1 MFDAIFGRSVKILK
15 LLAKV
20 QCVLAFVLASMLCG
34 AVHEML
40 KPINRFSAIVLGL
53 VVAVVFWVLQMFLA
67 WALYAFAELVEY
79 TKETHKEL
87 SNMSEGLARY
97 TQATYEELHS
107 MNKGLEAYTKAMGK
121 TMNSMNKNLYL
132 VAKHCCAEEERA
144 RAAARPQ
151 SGNNN
156 KEIKRILTYENLS
169 DHRLCRFYRFQLCAL
184 YAQKIPG
191 DPAGQSG

>member
-1 MFDAIFGRSVKILK
+1 M
-15 LLAKV
+15 
-20 QCVLAFVLASMLCG
+20 
-34 AVHEML
+34 
-40 KPINRFSAIVLGL
+40 LGL
-53 VVAVVFWVLQMFLA
+53 VVAAVFWVLQMFLA

-87 SNMSEGLARY
+87 SDMSAGLARY

-156 KEIKRILTYENLS
+156 K
-169 DHRLCRFYRFQLCAL
+169 
-184 YAQKIPG
+184 
-191 DPAGQSG
+191 

>member
-1 MFDAIFGRSVKILK
+1 MLDAIFSRSVKILK

-20 QCVLAFVLASMLCG
+20 QCVLSFALVAMLYG
-34 AVHEML
+34 SVYQAL
-40 KPINRFSAIVLGL
+40 KPFSRFSAIVLGL

-87 SNMSEGLARY
+87 SNMSAGLARY

-107 MNKGLEAYTKAMGK
+107 MNQGLEAYTKAMGK

-151 SGNNN
+151 SGGNN
-156 KEIKRILTYENLS
+156 K
-169 DHRLCRFYRFQLCAL
+169 
-184 YAQKIPG
+184 
-191 DPAGQSG
+191 

>member
-15 LLAKV
+15 ILAKV

-40 KPINRFSAIVLGL
+40 KPISQFSAIVLGL

-79 TKETHKEL
+79 TKATHKEI
-87 SNMSEGLARY
+87 SDMSEGLSRY

-107 MNKGLEAYTKAMGK
+107 LNKGLEAYTRAVGK

-132 VAKHCCAEEERA
+132 VAKYCCAEEERA

-156 KEIKRILTYENLS
+156 K
-169 DHRLCRFYRFQLCAL
+169 
-184 YAQKIPG
+184 
-191 DPAGQSG
+191 

>member
-1 MFDAIFGRSVKILK
+1 MFDAIFSRSVKILK
-15 LLAKV
+15 IFAKV
-20 QCVLAFVLASMLCG
+20 QCVLSFVLAAMLCG
-34 AVHEML
+34 SIHEAL
-40 KPINRFSAIVLGL
+40 KPFSQFSAIV
-53 VVAVVFWVLQMFLA
+53 VVLWVLQMFLA

-97 TQATYEELHS
+97 TQATYEEIHS
-107 MNKGLEAYTKAMGK
+107 MNKGLEAYAKAMGK

-132 VAKHCCAEEERA
+132 VAKYCCAEEERA

-156 KEIKRILTYENLS
+156 K
-169 DHRLCRFYRFQLCAL
+169 
-184 YAQKIPG
+184 
-191 DPAGQSG
+191 

>member
-1 MFDAIFGRSVKILK
+1 MLDAIFSRPVKALK

-40 KPINRFSAIVLGL
+40 KPFSRFSAIVLGL

-67 WALYAFAELVEY
+67 WVLYAFAELVEH
-79 TKETHKEL
+79 TEATHKEL
-87 SNMSEGLARY
+87 SNMSAGLARY

-156 KEIKRILTYENLS
+156 K
-169 DHRLCRFYRFQLCAL
+169 
-184 YAQKIPG
+184 
-191 DPAGQSG
+191 

>member
-1 MFDAIFGRSVKILK
+1 MFDAIFSRSVKILK
-15 LLAKV
+15 LFAKV
-20 QCVLAFVLASMLCG
+20 QCVLSFVLAAMLYG
-34 AVHEML
+34 SVYQAL
-40 KPINRFSAIVLGL
+40 KPFNRFSAIVLGL

-87 SNMSEGLARY
+87 SNMSAGLARY
-97 TQATYEELHS
+97 TQATYEEIHS

-151 SGNNN
+151 SGENN
-156 KEIKRILTYENLS
+156 K
-169 DHRLCRFYRFQLCAL
+169 
-184 YAQKIPG
+184 
-191 DPAGQSG
+191 

>member
-20 QCVLAFVLASMLCG
+20 QCVLAFVLAAMLCG

-40 KPINRFSAIVLGL
+40 KPINQFSAIVLGL
-53 VVAVVFWVLQMFLA
+53 VVAAVFWVLQMFLA

-79 TKETHKEL
+79 TKATHKEL

-107 MNKGLEAYTKAMGK
+107 MNKGLEAYTNAMGK

-151 SGNNN
+151 SGENN
-156 KEIKRILTYENLS
+156 K
-169 DHRLCRFYRFQLCAL
+169 
-184 YAQKIPG
+184 
-191 DPAGQSG
+191 

>member
-15 LLAKV
+15 ILAKV
-20 QCVLAFVLASMLCG
+20 QCVLSFVLAAMLCG
-34 AVHEML
+34 SIHEAL
-40 KPINRFSAIVLGL
+40 KPFSQFSAIVLGL

-67 WALYAFAELVEY
+67 WAVYAFAELVEY
-79 TKETHKEL
+79 TKATHEEL

-107 MNKGLEAYTKAMGK
+107 MNQGLEAYTNAMGK
-121 TMNSMNKNLYL
+121 TMNSI

-151 SGNNN
+151 SGDNN
-156 KEIKRILTYENLS
+156 K
-169 DHRLCRFYRFQLCAL
+169 
-184 YAQKIPG
+184 
-191 DPAGQSG
+191 

>member
-15 LLAKV
+15 ILAKV

-79 TKETHKEL
+79 TKATHEEL
-87 SNMSEGLARY
+87 SNMSE
-97 TQATYEELHS
+97 
-107 MNKGLEAYTKAMGK
+107 GLEAYTKAMGK

-132 VAKHCCAEEERA
+132 VAKHCCAEEERV

-156 KEIKRILTYENLS
+156 K
-169 DHRLCRFYRFQLCAL
+169 
-184 YAQKIPG
+184 
-191 DPAGQSG
+191 